1 MTFVLDM
8 AKAHLQNVALRIEEL
23 KAQQKN
29 LSEEIDKLVAYFNSG
44 VENIEQYSQE
54 LLKQGKED

>member
-1 MTFVLDM
+1 MNFIIDM

-29 LSEEIDKLVAYFNSG
+29 TSEEIDRLTAYFNSG
-44 VENIEQYSQE
+44 VENIEKCSQD
-54 LLKQGKED
+54 LLKQGKEE